1 LLYQNVEMDN
11 TLPCGLSPDGE
22 AQTCMNCWV
31 KRLSLMRDLSQE
43 ELRVANDERVFEQYQ
58 AGEVIFE
65 EGTPSRGLFCLNYGK
80 VKIVRSGLGDND
92 PIIALKKPVEF
103 MGMKAL
109 FLEKN
114 HSSSAIALEPC
125 GICIIPR
132 DGFLEIVKNN
142 NDLSLKVV
150 QLLSKELEAADKRMI
165 NLTQKHL
172 RGRLADALLLLLDHF
187 GTMDDE
193 KTLAAQLKRA
203 DLAAL
208 ANMTPANAIRIL
220 SEFTKEHIL
229 EVDRRN
235 IKLLN
240 LDKLKEISAL
250 G

>member
-1 LLYQNVEMDN
+1 MEN
-11 TLPCGLSPDGE
+11 THPCGLSPE
-22 AQTCMNCWV
+22 AEAHTCMTCWV
-31 KRLSLMRDLSQE
+31 KRLSLLRDLSQE
-43 ELRVANDERVFEQYQ
+43 ELRLANNGRVFEQYLP
-58 AGEVIFE
+58 GDVIFE
-65 EGTPSRGLFCLNYGK
+65 EGMPSRGLFCLNFGK

-114 HSSSAIALEPC
+114 HSGTAIALEPC

-132 DGFLEIVKNN
+132 DGFLEIVKKN

-150 QLLSKELEAADKRMI
+150 QMLSKEVEAADKRMI

-172 RGRLADALLLLLDHF
+172 RGRLADALLLLLDRF
-187 GTMDDE
+187 GTNEDE
-193 KTLAAQLKRA
+193 ETLAAQLKRA

-208 ANMTPANAIRIL
+208 ANMTVANAIRIL
-220 SEFTKEHIL
+220 SDFSKEHIL
-229 EVDRRN
+229 EIDRRK

-240 LDKLKEISAL
+240 LDKLREISAL